1 MIVSLVSL
9 PPVATA
15 LLPTANDPVPVAIE
29 PFPLALALVPN
40 SSPESSLML
49 LIVIS

>member
-1 MIVSLVSL
+1 MVSFVSL

-29 PFPLALALVPN
+29 PLPLALALVPN

-49 LIVIS
+49 LMVISQ

>member
-1 MIVSLVSL
+1 MVSFVSL

-15 LLPTANDPVPVAIE
+15 LLPTASDPVPVAID
-29 PFPLALALVPN
+29 PLPLALALVPN
-40 SSPESSLML
+40 SMPESSLIL

>member
-1 MIVSLVSL
+1 MVSFVSL

-15 LLPTANDPVPVAIE
+15 LLPTASDPVPVAID
-29 PFPLALALVPN
+29 PLPLALELLPN
-40 SSPESSLML
+40 SRPESSLML